1 MGEIR
6 LKRIF
11 SIGAF
16 IFLII
21 VTLFGSE
28 ILADRYLQLLLRG
41 NYHLAYEMQ
50 SVRARTLYTVDNMVQ
65 EFQQLEEEYGNYLFI
80 FSTETSELRG
90 YTVYIFHAQF
100 ERGFIDFNVVVDD
113 QGKIDTF
120 VVQPTSQPGAIA
132 EYIDTSKFDEFE
144 ITIGDGRY
152 RLPAVIT
159 VPKEI
164 DRYPLV
170 ILIHDSGAL
179 DRDSTVG
186 PNKPFR
192 QIAWG
197 LATQGVAVLRYD
209 KRTFVFGERLSQT
222 SPSIETEVIE
232 DVIKAITA
240 ASRIPSVSSIFLAGH
255 GLGGRVAPTIA
266 MRDSRVDGIILM
278 ATPSRRELQVIIDK
292 QKYISSLNKGEIGQQ
307 TQLLTD
313 YLQIALEGKLPPG
326 APVLAATA
334 GYYYELDRMNPIET
348 IRELEIPV
356 LIVQGDAD
364 FESTVQDYI
373 MFMNALWTKIN
384 VYFQLLPGLDHYF
397 MPVEGEISTPD
408 NYYEFRHVDG
418 RLIDTLFSW
427 IYIFD

>member
-1 MGEIR
+1 LR
-6 LKRIF
+6 K
-11 SIGAF
+11 
-16 IFLII
+16 I
-21 VTLFGSE
+21 VSVGVFAILVLTMLFGSE
-28 ILADRYLQLLLRG
+28 VLADRYLQFLLRG

-50 SVRARTLYTVDNMVQ
+50 SLRARTLYTVENMSQ
-65 EFQQLEEEYGNYLFI
+65 EFQQLSEEYGAYLFI
-80 FSTETSELRG
+80 FSTETSEIRG
-90 YTVYIFHAQF
+90 FTVFIFHAQF

-113 QGKIDTF
+113 QGGIDTF
-120 VVQPTSQPGAIA
+120 LVQPTLQTGAIA

-144 ITIGDGRY
+144 ITIGEDRN

-164 DRYPLV
+164 DKYPLV
-170 ILIHDSGAL
+170 ILIHDSGAM
-179 DRDSTVG
+179 DRDSTIG

-209 KRTFVFGERLSQT
+209 KRSFVFGERLSQA

-232 DVIKAITA
+232 DVVNAITA
-240 ASRIPSVSSIFLAGH
+240 VSRIPSVSSIFLAGH
-255 GLGGRVAPTIA
+255 GLGGRVAPVIA
-266 MRDSRVDGIILM
+266 TRDSRVDGIILL
-278 ATPSRRELQVIIDK
+278 ATPARRELQVIIDK
-292 QKYISSLNKGEIGQQ
+292 QKYIRSLYGEETGQQ
-307 TQLLTD
+307 TKLLTD
-313 YLQIALEGKLPPG
+313 YLQTALDGKLPPG

-334 GYYYELDRMNPIET
+334 GYYYELDRMNPIE
-348 IRELEIPV
+348 IVRELEIPV

-373 MFMNALWTKIN
+373 MFMNALWTRLN

-397 MPVEGEISTPD
+397 MPVKDDMSTPD
-408 NYYEFRHVDG
+408 HYYEFRHIDSQ
-418 RLIDTLFSW
+418 LIDAMFSW

>member
-1 MGEIR
+1 TSKIR
-6 LKRIF
+6 GF
-11 SIGAF
+11 
-16 IFLII
+16 
-21 VTLFGSE
+21 
-28 ILADRYLQLLLRG
+28 
-41 NYHLAYEMQ
+41 
-50 SVRARTLYTVDNMVQ
+50 TV
-65 EFQQLEEEYGNYLFI
+65 F
-80 FSTETSELRG
+80 
-90 YTVYIFHAQF
+90 IFHAQF

-113 QGKIDTF
+113 QGRVDTF
-120 VVQPTSQPGAIA
+120 LVQPTLQTGAIA
-132 EYIDTSKFDEFE
+132 EYIDTRKFDEFE
-144 ITIGDGRY
+144 ITIGDDKN

-164 DRYPLV
+164 DKYPLV
-170 ILIHDSGAL
+170 ILIHDSGAM
-179 DRDSTVG
+179 DRDSTIG

-222 SPSIETEVIE
+222 SPSIETEVIQ
-232 DVIKAITA
+232 DVINAITA

-255 GLGGRVAPTIA
+255 GLGGRVAPAIA
-266 MRDSRVDGIILM
+266 ARDSRVDGIILL
-278 ATPSRRELQVIIDK
+278 ATPARRELQVIIDK
-292 QKYISSLNKGEIGQQ
+292 HKYIGSLYGEETGQQ
-307 TQLLTD
+307 TKLLTD
-313 YLQIALEGKLPPG
+313 YLQTALDGKLPPG

-334 GYYYELDRMNPIET
+334 GYYYELDRMNPIEI

-373 MFMNALWTKIN
+373 MFMNALWTRLN

-397 MPVEGEISTPD
+397 MPVKGGISTPD
-408 NYYEFRHVDG
+408 DYYEFRHVDG
-418 RLIDTLFSW
+418 RLIDALFSW

>member
-1 MGEIR
+1 LR
-6 LKRIF
+6 RIVSVGVF
-11 SIGAF
+11 AF
-16 IFLII
+16 LVF
-21 VTLFGSE
+21 TMLFGSE
-28 ILADRYLQLLLRG
+28 VLADRYLQFLLRG

-50 SVRARTLYTVDNMVQ
+50 SLRAKTLYTVENMSQ
-65 EFQQLEEEYGNYLFI
+65 EFQQLAEEYGEYLFI
-80 FSTETSELRG
+80 FSTETSEIRG
-90 YTVYIFHAQF
+90 FTVFIFHAQF

-113 QGKIDTF
+113 QGRVDTF
-120 VVQPTSQPGAIA
+120 LVQPTLQTGAIA

-144 ITIGDGRY
+144 ITIGEDRN

-164 DRYPLV
+164 DKYPLV
-170 ILIHDSGAL
+170 ILIHDSGAM
-179 DRDSTVG
+179 DRDSTIG

-209 KRTFVFGERLSQT
+209 KRTFVFGEQLSQT

-232 DVIKAITA
+232 DVINAITA

-255 GLGGRVAPTIA
+255 GLGGRVAPAIA
-266 MRDSRVDGIILM
+266 ARDSRVDGVILL
-278 ATPSRRELQVIIDK
+278 ATPARRELQVIIDK
-292 QKYISSLNKGEIGQQ
+292 QKYIGSLYEEESGQR
-307 TQLLTD
+307 TKLLTD
-313 YLQIALEGKLPPG
+313 YLQTALDGKLPPG

-334 GYYYELDRMNPIET
+334 GYYYELDRMNPIE
-348 IRELEIPV
+348 IVRELEIPV

-373 MFMNALWTKIN
+373 MFMNALWTRLN

-397 MPVEGEISTPD
+397 MPVKGEMSTPD
-408 NYYEFRHVDG
+408 YYYEFRHIDIQ
-418 RLIDTLFSW
+418 LIDAMFSW